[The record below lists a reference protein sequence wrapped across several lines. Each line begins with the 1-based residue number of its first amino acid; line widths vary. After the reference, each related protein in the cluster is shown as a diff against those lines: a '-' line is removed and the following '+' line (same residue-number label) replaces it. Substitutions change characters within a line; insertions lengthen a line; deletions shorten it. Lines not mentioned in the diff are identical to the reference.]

1 MFAQS
6 CERIKLPDDCTIG
19 FISGEE
25 KIVTVLLVCKR
36 VTLQG
41 RLFVVVKTFSIY
53 VTNLMVNFDFNPR
66 PPTVR

>member
-25 KIVTVLLVCKR
+25 KNSYSIACVQKSYLAGPFIVVMT
-36 VTLQG
+36 
-41 RLFVVVKTFSIY
+41 TFSIY
-53 VTNLMVNFDFNPR
+53 VMVNFDFKPR
-66 PPTVR
+66 LPTVR